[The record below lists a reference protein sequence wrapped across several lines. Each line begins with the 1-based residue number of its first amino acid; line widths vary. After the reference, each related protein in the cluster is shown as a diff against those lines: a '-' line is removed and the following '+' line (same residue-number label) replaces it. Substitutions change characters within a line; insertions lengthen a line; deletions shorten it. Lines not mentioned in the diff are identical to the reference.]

1 LAQRKKPQLARQA
14 AGTQALSQ
22 MRIRDIAGSERRRP
36 VFFNLM
42 QIRMPVGAVTSITHR
57 VTGIFLALGV
67 PFCIYLLDLSLQS
80 PESYAQVIRLFDK
93 MAFRSTAIVFV
104 WVLAHHLLAGTRHL
118 LSDVDI
124 GSQLPAARRSAWI
137 VNLGGVAV
145 ALLAAAALL

>member
-1 LAQRKKPQLARQA
+1 MHTREITGAEK
-14 AGTQALSQ
+14 
-22 MRIRDIAGSERRRP
+22 RRP
-36 VFFNLM
+36 TFFNLA
-42 QIRMPVGAVTSITHR
+42 QIRMPAGAVTSITHR

-67 PFCIYLLDLSLQS
+67 PFCIYLLDVSLQG
-80 PESYAQVIRLFDK
+80 PESYAQVIGLLDR
-93 MAFRSTAIVFV
+93 MAFRSAAIAFV